1 MIDMSILEFA
11 KVMWRKSQQ
20 AGGNPEFRLIPG
32 LLEQY
37 AADFCTESSS
47 RIKNPLEVSS
57 LLNQWPAAM
66 QAAQKRIATAPSD
79 DFAAK
84 RLRETSMCYAP
95 RRPSTKAQ
103 RSGRHTPQS
112 YSSMFTGF

>member
-1 MIDMSILEFA
+1 MIDKSIFEFA

-20 AGGNPEFRLIPG
+20 AGGNPKFRLIPG

-37 AADFCTESSS
+37 AADFCTEPSS
-47 RIKNPLEVSS
+47 RIKNPQEVSS

-66 QAAQKRIATAPSD
+66 QAAQKKIATAPSD
-79 DFAAK
+79 DFAAN
-84 RLRETSMCYAP
+84 RLRNSMCLAP

-103 RSGRHTPQS
+103 RSDRHAPQS